1 MSLQDMAS
9 INFIPDKVI
18 HNIEDGSRLIDIC
31 DDIGV
36 SIAFGCTEGSCGVC
50 ELTVLNGR
58 SNLSKVT
65 DEEKN
70 YLLSEDLDQGM
81 RLGCQLKVRKGEVS
95 LTWRKSKKA

>member
-1 MSLQDMAS
+1 VAS

-18 HNIEDGSRLIDIC
+18 HHIEDGSRLIDIC
-31 DDIGV
+31 DDISV
-36 SIAFGCTEGSCGVC
+36 SLTFGCTEGSCGVC
-50 ELTVLNGR
+50 ELTVLDGR

-95 LTWRKSKKA
+95 LTWRKSKKS

>member
-1 MSLQDMAS
+1 MAS
-9 INFIPDKVI
+9 INFIPDKII
-18 HNIEDGSRLIDIC
+18 HLIEDGSRLIDIC

-36 SIAFGCTEGSCGVC
+36 SLAFGCTEGSCGVC
-50 ELTVLNGR
+50 ELTILDGR

-70 YLLSEDLDQGM
+70 YLLPEDLDQGM

-95 LTWRKSKKA
+95 LTWRKSKKS

>member
-1 MSLQDMAS
+1 MAS
-9 INFIPDKVI
+9 INFIPDKII
-18 HNIEDGSRLIDIC
+18 HLIEDGSRLIDIC

-36 SIAFGCTEGSCGVC
+36 SLTFGCTEGSCGIC
-50 ELTVLNGR
+50 ELTVLDGR

-70 YLLSEDLDQGM
+70 YLLPEDLDQGM

>member
-1 MSLQDMAS
+1 VAS

-18 HNIEDGSRLIDIC
+18 YHIEDGSRLIDIC
-31 DDIGV
+31 DDISV
-36 SIAFGCTEGSCGVC
+36 SLTFGCTEGSCGVC
-50 ELTVLNGR
+50 ELTVLDGR

-95 LTWRKSKKA
+95 LTWRKSKKS

>member
-1 MSLQDMAS
+1 MAS
-9 INFIPDKVI
+9 INFIPDKII
-18 HNIEDGSRLIDIC
+18 HLIEDGSRLIDIC

-36 SIAFGCTEGSCGVC
+36 SLTFGCTEGSCGVC
-50 ELTVLNGR
+50 ELTVLDGR

-70 YLLSEDLDQGM
+70 YLLPEDLDQGM

-95 LTWRKSKKA
+95 LTWRKTKKS

>member
-1 MSLQDMAS
+1 MAF

-18 HNIEDGSRLIDIC
+18 HHTEDGSRLIDIC

-36 SIAFGCTEGSCGVC
+36 SLTFGCTEGSCGVC
-50 ELTVLNGR
+50 ELTILDGR

-70 YLLSEDLDQGM
+70 YLLPEDLDQGM

-95 LTWRKSKKA
+95 LTWRKSKKS

>member
-1 MSLQDMAS
+1 MAS

-18 HNIEDGSRLIDIC
+18 HHIEDGSRLIEIC
-31 DDIGV
+31 DDICV
-36 SIAFGCTEGSCGVC
+36 SLAFGCTEGSCGVC
-50 ELTVLNGR
+50 ELTVLDGR

-70 YLLSEDLDQGM
+70 YLLPEDLDQGM

>member
-1 MSLQDMAS
+1 MAS

-18 HNIEDGSRLIDIC
+18 HLIEDGSRLIDIC

-36 SIAFGCTEGSCGVC
+36 SLTFGCTEGSCGVC
-50 ELTVLNGR
+50 ELTVLDGR

-70 YLLSEDLDQGM
+70 YLLPEDLDQGM

-95 LTWRKSKKA
+95 LTWRKSKKS

>member
-1 MSLQDMAS
+1 MAF

-18 HNIEDGSRLIDIC
+18 HQIEDGSRLIDIC
-31 DDIGV
+31 DDISV
-36 SIAFGCTEGSCGVC
+36 SLTFGCTEGSCGVC
-50 ELTVLNGR
+50 ELTVLDGS

-70 YLLSEDLDQGM
+70 YLLPEDLDQGM
-81 RLGCQLKVRKGEVS
+81 RLGCQLKIRKGDVS